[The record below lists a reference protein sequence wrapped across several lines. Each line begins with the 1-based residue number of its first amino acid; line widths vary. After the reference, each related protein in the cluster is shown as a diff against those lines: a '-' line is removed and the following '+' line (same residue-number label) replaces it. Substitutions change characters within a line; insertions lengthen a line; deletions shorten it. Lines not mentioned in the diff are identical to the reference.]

1 MADEYVKRQPLEAA
15 IAELMPSL
23 LSPDGSHPA
32 DEAIYAAQEM
42 CVDAMQVV
50 HEFPKADVA
59 KLDIAQ
65 RIVYEV
71 ANVDGEPPIA
81 WKCGN
86 CGEVMDTMWNF
97 ARFVGQNYTE
107 ERVEGAAK
115 GHDN

>member
-1 MADEYVKRQPLEAA
+1 MADECVKRQPLEAA

-97 ARFVGQNYTE
+97 CPVC
-107 ERVEGAAK
+107 GAK
-115 GHDN
+115 LYGGKS